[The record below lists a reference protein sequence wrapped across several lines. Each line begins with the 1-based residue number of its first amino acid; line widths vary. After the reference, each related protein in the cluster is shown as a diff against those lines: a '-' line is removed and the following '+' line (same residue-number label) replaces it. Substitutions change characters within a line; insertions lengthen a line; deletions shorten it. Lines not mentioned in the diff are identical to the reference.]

1 MSEMS
6 VRRELSRG
14 GGVCAVWAAFAR
26 RAPVGSV
33 GRWDVGGELSLLDR

>member
-26 RAPVGSV
+26 SAPVGSV
-33 GRWDVGGELSLLDR
+33 GRSEVEGGR